1 MILVQF
7 LDGKKCYVPRNYPR
21 NRHSGIKMAN
31 NTFKIIQDPIN
42 GPVKVPYNLQKI
54 IDTPEFQRLRYIRQ
68 LGMCHLVFP
77 GANHTRF
84 EHSLG
89 SMYLSQ
95 MFADTLEIEER
106 DLFVVSAL
114 LHDIGHPP
122 LSHGAEET
130 FQKITGLDHL
140 HAGVRII
147 LGHEEFSG
155 SSIPGVLEDIGISP
169 KDVADI
175 LLFKSRP
182 RRLISRLVSGPIDVD
197 ELDYLR
203 RDAMY
208 TGVTMGNVDHR
219 RILNVAKIVGDD
231 VAIEE
236 KGIGTLESILIS
248 RILMYSSVYFHKTSR
263 IAQIMSEYAINR
275 NINKFQHPFSMT
287 DNDFYSIISHD
298 SSMISRQIVN
308 RDLHKPVLR
317 FHYTPELLASIRDT
331 LINSDLEDW
340 EYIIDVIPPLDFA
353 GPGRVKSDMN
363 VLSNNKLADV
373 TSLSPLI
380 RTLRETLEKK
390 SIIVSSRSARTDRV
404 RELLGS
410 IQ

>member
-1 MILVQF
+1 LN
-7 LDGKKCYVPRNYPR
+7 GKKCYVLITYPF
-21 NRHSGIKMAN
+21 NRLCEVKMTN

-42 GPVKVPYNLQKI
+42 GPVKVPYNLQMI

-89 SMYLSQ
+89 SMYLAQ

-106 DLFVVSAL
+106 DLFIVASL

-130 FQKITGLDHL
+130 FEKITGLDHL
-140 HAGVRII
+140 HAGVKII
-147 LGHEEFSG
+147 LGQGDFSG
-155 SSIPGVLEDIGISP
+155 SSIPGVLEGIGISP
-169 KDVADI
+169 HDIADV
-175 LLFKSRP
+175 LLFKSRSK
-182 RRLISRLVSGPIDVD
+182 RLISRLVSGPIDVD

-208 TGVTMGNVDHR
+208 TGVAMGNVDHR

-263 IAQIMSEYAINR
+263 IAQIMSAYAIDQ
-275 NINKFQHPFSMT
+275 NIDKFRHPFSMT

-298 SSMISRQIVN
+298 TSMISTQIMN
-308 RDLHKPVLR
+308 RNLHKPVLR
-317 FHYTPELLASIRDT
+317 FHYTPELLT
-331 LINSDLEDW
+331 LIKDALIKSDLEEW

-363 VLSNNKLADV
+363 VLSNNELADV

-390 SIIVSSRSARTDRV
+390 SIIVSSRLARIYRV
-404 RELLGS
+404 KELLET
-410 IQ
+410 IH

>member
-1 MILVQF
+1 
-7 LDGKKCYVPRNYPR
+7 
-21 NRHSGIKMAN
+21 MAN

-95 MFADTLEIEER
+95 MFADTLEIEEK
-106 DLFVVSAL
+106 DLFIVASL

-130 FQKITGLDHL
+130 FERITGQDHL
-140 HAGVRII
+140 NAGVMMI
-147 LGHEEFSG
+147 LGQGEFTS
-155 SSIPGVLEDIGISP
+155 SSIPGVLEKIGINP
-169 KDVADI
+169 RDIADI
-175 LLFKSRP
+175 LLFKSK
-182 RRLISRLVSGPIDVD
+182 RRLISRLVSGPMDVD

-203 RDAMY
+203 RDALY
-208 TGVTMGNVDHR
+208 TGVAMGNVDHR

-263 IAQIMSEYAINR
+263 IAQIMSAYAINR
-275 NINKFQHPFSMT
+275 NIEKFRHPFSMT
-287 DNDFYSIISHD
+287 DNDFYTIISHD
-298 SSMISRQIVN
+298 SSVISRHIMSRN
-308 RDLHKPVLR
+308 LHKPVLR
-317 FHYTPELLASIRDT
+317 FHYTPELLASVRDA
-331 LINSDLEDW
+331 LGKADLEEW
-340 EYIIDVIPPLDFA
+340 EYIIDVIPPLDFT
-353 GPGRVKSDMN
+353 GPGRIKSDMN
-363 VLSNNKLADV
+363 VLSNNELADV

-390 SIIVSSRSARTDRV
+390 FIIVSSRSARVDRV
-404 RELLGS
+404 KELLANVR
-410 IQ
+410 

>member
-1 MILVQF
+1 MILVHAVK
-7 LDGKKCYVPRNYPR
+7 LKKGYDSCAYPC
-21 NRHSGIKMAN
+21 NRQSDVKMVN
-31 NTFKIIQDPIN
+31 DSFKIIQDPIN
-42 GPVKVPYNLQKI
+42 GPMKISSSLQKI

-89 SMYLSQ
+89 AMYLSQ
-95 MFADTLEIEER
+95 MFADTLEIQER
-106 DLFVVSAL
+106 DLFITASL

-130 FQKITGLDHL
+130 FQKITGMNHL
-140 HAGVRII
+140 HAGVEMI
-147 LGHEEFSG
+147 LGRGDFSE
-155 SSIPGVLEDIGISP
+155 SSLPGVLEEIHISP
-169 KDVADI
+169 KDIADI
-175 LLFKSRP
+175 LLFKSSP
-182 RRLISRLVSGPIDVD
+182 RRLISRLVSGPMDVD

-208 TGVTMGNVDHR
+208 TGVAMGNIDHR

-248 RILMYSSVYFHKTSR
+248 RILMYSTVYFHKTSR
-263 IAQIMSEYAINR
+263 IAQIMSSYAIRQNAG
-275 NINKFQHPFSMT
+275 KFKHPFSMT
-287 DNDFYSIISHD
+287 DNDFFSIISHD
-298 SSMISRQIVN
+298 ASVISKQIMN
-308 RDLHKPVLR
+308 RNLHKPVLKL
-317 FHYTPELLASIRDT
+317 HYTQELYASIQNK
-331 LINSDLEDW
+331 LAESSLQDW
-340 EYIIDVIPPLDFA
+340 EYIVDVVPPPDFA
-353 GPGRVKSDMN
+353 GPGRIKSDMN
-363 VLSNNKLADV
+363 VLSNNGLADV

-390 SIIVSSRSARTDRV
+390 SIIVSSSPARVDLV
-404 RELLGS
+404 KELLKNL
-410 IQ
+410 Q